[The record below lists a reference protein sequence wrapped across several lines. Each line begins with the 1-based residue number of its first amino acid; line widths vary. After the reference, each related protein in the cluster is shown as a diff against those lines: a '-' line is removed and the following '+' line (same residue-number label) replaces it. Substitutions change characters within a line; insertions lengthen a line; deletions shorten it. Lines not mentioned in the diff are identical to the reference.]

1 MLWGCRPFQSYP
13 RPAQWSTVGLENDM
27 ITLED
32 LGGEMRSAGGPDRFF
47 GPLAR
52 QLQGLSEERWGEQ
65 RRVSI
70 VGRSAALESVM
81 EKAALVAK
89 FDEPILLTGE
99 SGVGKESLAEAV
111 YLLSPRREGPFVT
124 VNCPQFQEGNL
135 TVSELFGH
143 KRGSFT
149 GAVADRKGCFEEA
162 DGGVIFLD
170 EIGDLHM
177 GAQLML
183 LRALSSGEFTP
194 LGSNK
199 PRRVNVRVI
208 AATNRPLSAS
218 GLGEHFR
225 GDLFFR
231 LRYFHL
237 QLPPLRKRENDW
249 RLLVDFVLER
259 LRVRHGVD
267 KRFSDRALDL
277 LAGYRWPGNIREL
290 FSVVTSGYALSTSE
304 TIEPE
309 AFSSLIETKAR
320 FTGRRVEDSAIRQM
334 AISEGDFWSTI
345 YRRYMDREL
354 NRSQVRS
361 VVAWG
366 LTRVT
371 GSYQRLLGFFGMP
384 ADDYQ
389 RFMDFLRHHKLKPPK
404 DD

>member
-1 MLWGCRPFQSYP
+1 VTIWESPCRDVPP
-13 RPAQWSTVGLENDM
+13 LALD
-27 ITLED
+27 
-32 LGGEMRSAGGPDRFF
+32 DRFV
-47 GPLAR
+47 GPVA
-52 QLQGLSEERWGEQ
+52 QKIGTLSEDRWGPEK
-65 RRVSI
+65 RVTI
-70 VGRSAALESVM
+70 VGRSPNLETVM
-81 EKAALVAK
+81 EKAELVAK

-99 SGVGKESLAEAV
+99 SGVGKESLAAAV
-111 YLLSPRREGPFVT
+111 YLLSPRREGPFIT

-183 LRALSSGEFTP
+183 LRALSTGEFTP
-194 LGSNK
+194 LGSNT

-208 AATNRPLSAS
+208 AATNRTVSAS

-237 QLPPLRKRENDW
+237 QLPALRARGDDW
-249 RLLVDFVLER
+249 RLLADFVLDR
-259 LRVRHGVD
+259 LRIRHGIV
-267 KRFSDRALDL
+267 KKFSQRSLDVM
-277 LAGYRWPGNIREL
+277 AGYSWPGNIREL

-304 TIEPE
+304 IIEPE
-309 AFSSLIETKAR
+309 AFGSLIETEQR
-320 FTGRRVEDSAIRQM
+320 FPGTRIEDSAIRKM
-334 AISEGDFWSTI
+334 AIHEGDFWTTI
-345 YRRYMDREL
+345 HSRYMNREL
-354 NRSQVRS
+354 NRNQVRT

-366 LTRVT
+366 LTRVA
-371 GSYQRLLGFFGMP
+371 GSYRRLMGLFGLP
-384 ADDYQ
+384 DEDYQ

-404 DD
+404 DPT

>member
-1 MLWGCRPFQSYP
+1 MISH
-13 RPAQWSTVGLENDM
+13 ENGTCPEPLVAD
-27 ITLED
+27 D
-32 LGGEMRSAGGPDRFF
+32 DRFL
-47 GPLAR
+47 GPVAQQVR
-52 QLQGLSEERWGEQ
+52 ALSEERWG
-65 RRVSI
+65 RDKRVTI
-70 VGRSAALESVM
+70 VGRSPGLESVM
-81 EKAALVAK
+81 DKATLVAK

-111 YLLSPRREGPFVT
+111 YLLSPRRKGPFVT

-143 KRGSFT
+143 TRGSFT

-183 LRALSSGEFTP
+183 LRALSSGEFTA

-208 AATNRPLSAS
+208 AATNRPLSAT

-237 QLPPLRKRENDW
+237 QLPPLRNRGDDW
-249 RLLVDFVLER
+249 RILMDFVLER
-259 LRVRHGVD
+259 LRMRHGVA
-267 KRFSDRALDL
+267 KRFSERSMDL
-277 LAGYRWPGNIREL
+277 LAGYQWPGNIREL

-304 TIEPE
+304 VIEPE

-320 FTGRRVEDSAIRQM
+320 FTGRRVEDSAIRQL

-371 GSYQRLLGFFGMP
+371 GSYRRLVELFGMP
-384 ADDYQ
+384 AEDYQ

>member
-1 MLWGCRPFQSYP
+1 VISH
-13 RPAQWSTVGLENDM
+13 ENGTCPEPPVAD
-27 ITLED
+27 D
-32 LGGEMRSAGGPDRFF
+32 DRFL
-47 GPLAR
+47 GPVAQEVR
-52 QLQGLSEERWGEQ
+52 ALSEDRWGADK
-65 RRVSI
+65 RVTI
-70 VGRSAALESVM
+70 VGRSPGLESVM
-81 EKAALVAK
+81 DKATLVAK

-111 YLLSPRREGPFVT
+111 YLLSPRRSGPFVT

-143 KRGSFT
+143 TRGSFT

-208 AATNRPLSAS
+208 AATNRPLSAT

-237 QLPPLRKRENDW
+237 QLPPLRNRDDDW
-249 RLLVDFVLER
+249 RLLMDFVLER
-259 LRVRHGVD
+259 LRMRHGVA
-267 KRFSDRALDL
+267 KRFSERSMEL
-277 LAGYRWPGNIREL
+277 LSGYQWPGNIREL

-304 TIEPE
+304 VIEPE

-320 FTGRRVEDSAIRQM
+320 FTGRRVEDSAIRQL

-371 GSYQRLLGFFGMP
+371 GSYRRLVELFGMP
-384 ADDYQ
+384 AEDYQ

>member
-1 MLWGCRPFQSYP
+1 MISH
-13 RPAQWSTVGLENDM
+13 ENGTCAEPHVAD
-27 ITLED
+27 D
-32 LGGEMRSAGGPDRFF
+32 DRFL
-47 GPLAR
+47 GPVAQQVR
-52 QLQGLSEERWGEQ
+52 ALSEERWGQ
-65 RRVSI
+65 NKRVTI
-70 VGRSAALESVM
+70 VGRSAGLESVM
-81 EKAALVAK
+81 DKAALVAK

-111 YLLSPRREGPFVT
+111 YLLSPRRKGPFVT

-143 KRGSFT
+143 TRGSFT

-208 AATNRPLSAS
+208 AATNRPLSAT

-237 QLPPLRKRENDW
+237 QLPPLRNREDDW
-249 RLLVDFVLER
+249 RLLMDFVLER
-259 LRVRHGVD
+259 LRMRHGVA
-267 KRFSDRALDL
+267 KRFSERSMDL
-277 LAGYRWPGNIREL
+277 LAGYQWPGNIREL

-304 TIEPE
+304 VIEPE

-320 FTGRRVEDSAIRQM
+320 FTGRRVEDSAIRQL

-371 GSYQRLLGFFGMP
+371 GSYRRLVELFGMP
-384 ADDYQ
+384 AEDYQ

-404 DD
+404 DG

>member
-1 MLWGCRPFQSYP
+1 MGSP
-13 RPAQWSTVGLENDM
+13 RTRSKMPCPDLPAF
-27 ITLED
+27 
-32 LGGEMRSAGGPDRFF
+32 LGPTACEIFERSR
-47 GPLAR
+47 
-52 QLQGLSEERWGEQ
+52 ERWDENKH
-65 RRVSI
+65 VAI
-70 VGRSAALESVM
+70 VGRSQNLETVL
-81 EKAALVAK
+81 EKAKMVAD
-89 FDEPILLTGE
+89 FDEPVLITGE
-99 SGVGKESLAEAV
+99 SGVGKESLAAAI
-111 YLLSPRREGPFVT
+111 YLLGHRSNGPFVT

-149 GAVADRKGCFEEA
+149 GAVEDRKGCFEAA

-208 AATNRPLSAS
+208 AATNRPLSAT

-237 QLPPLRKRENDW
+237 QLPPLRTRGDDW
-249 RLLVDFVLER
+249 KLLSEFVLQR
-259 LRVRHGVD
+259 LRYRHGI
-267 KRFSDRALDL
+267 DRHLSSAAENV
-277 LAGYRWPGNIREL
+277 LAHYAWPGNVREL
-290 FSVVTSGYALSTSE
+290 FSVITSGYALSDTE
-304 TIEPE
+304 EIEPC
-309 AFSSLIETKAR
+309 AFSSLIENQQGPS
-320 FTGRRVEDSAIRQM
+320 GRRVDDSAIRQM
-334 AISEGDFWSTI
+334 AIGEGDFWSTI
-345 YRRYMDREL
+345 HSRYMDREL

-366 LTRVT
+366 LTRVS
-371 GSYQRLLGFFGMP
+371 GSYRRLLGLFGLP
-384 ADDYQ
+384 EEDYQ
-389 RFMDFLRHHKLKPPK
+389 RFMDFLRHHNLKPK
-404 DD
+404 K

>member
-1 MLWGCRPFQSYP
+1 MISH
-13 RPAQWSTVGLENDM
+13 ENGTCPEPSVAD
-27 ITLED
+27 D
-32 LGGEMRSAGGPDRFF
+32 DRFL
-47 GPLAR
+47 GPVAQQVR
-52 QLQGLSEERWGEQ
+52 ALSEDRWG
-65 RRVSI
+65 RDKRVTI
-70 VGRSAALESVM
+70 VGRSPGLESVM
-81 EKAALVAK
+81 DKATLVAK

-111 YLLSPRREGPFVT
+111 YLLSPRRKGPFVT

-143 KRGSFT
+143 TRGSFT

-208 AATNRPLSAS
+208 AATNRPLSAT

-237 QLPPLRKRENDW
+237 QLPPLRNREDDW
-249 RLLVDFVLER
+249 RILMDFVLER
-259 LRVRHGVD
+259 LRMRHGVA
-267 KRFSDRALDL
+267 KRFSERSMDL
-277 LAGYRWPGNIREL
+277 LAGYQWPGNIREL

-304 TIEPE
+304 VIEPE

-320 FTGRRVEDSAIRQM
+320 FTGRRVEDSAIRQL

-361 VVAWG
+361 VVSWG

-371 GSYQRLLGFFGMP
+371 GSYRRLVELFGMP
-384 ADDYQ
+384 AEDYQ

-404 DD
+404 DG

>member
-1 MLWGCRPFQSYP
+1 MISH
-13 RPAQWSTVGLENDM
+13 ENGSCP
-27 ITLED
+27 EPPV
-32 LGGEMRSAGGPDRFF
+32 AGDDRFL
-47 GPLAR
+47 GPVAQQVR
-52 QLQGLSEERWGEQ
+52 ALSEERWG
-65 RRVSI
+65 RDKRVTI
-70 VGRSAALESVM
+70 VGRSPGLESVM
-81 EKAALVAK
+81 DKAALVAK

-111 YLLSPRREGPFVT
+111 YLLSPRRKGPFVT

-143 KRGSFT
+143 TRGSFT

-208 AATNRPLSAS
+208 AATNRPLSAT

-237 QLPPLRKRENDW
+237 QLPPLRNREGDW
-249 RLLVDFVLER
+249 RLLMEFVLER
-259 LRVRHGVD
+259 LRMRHGVA
-267 KRFSDRALDL
+267 KRFSERSMDL
-277 LAGYRWPGNIREL
+277 LASYQWPGNIREL

-304 TIEPE
+304 VIEPE

-320 FTGRRVEDSAIRQM
+320 FTGRRVEDSAIRQL

-371 GSYQRLLGFFGMP
+371 GSYRRLVELFGMP
-384 ADDYQ
+384 AEDYQ

-404 DD
+404 DG

>member
-1 MLWGCRPFQSYP
+1 MMGQSP
-13 RPAQWSTVGLENDM
+13 SCVDLRSDELE
-27 ITLED
+27 
-32 LGGEMRSAGGPDRFF
+32 ARFLS
-47 GPLAR
+47 PMASKVMA
-52 QLQGLSEERWGEQ
+52 LSENRWSAD

-70 VGRSAALESVM
+70 VGRSPAIETVM
-81 EKAALVAK
+81 HKAEKVAG

-99 SGVGKESLAEAV
+99 SGVGKESLAQAV
-111 YLLSPRREGPFVT
+111 YLLSPRSEGPFVS

-149 GAVADRKGCFEEA
+149 GAVADRKGCFEVA

-177 GAQLML
+177 SAQLML
-183 LRALSSGEFTP
+183 LRALSTGEFTP
-194 LGSNK
+194 LGSNT

-237 QLPPLRKRENDW
+237 QLPPLRRRDDDW
-249 RLLVDFVLER
+249 RLLVDFMLER
-259 LRVRHGVD
+259 MRLRHGVA
-267 KRFSDRALDL
+267 KTFSDRSLEL
-277 LAGYRWPGNIREL
+277 MAGYGWPGNIREL
-290 FSVVTSGYALSTSE
+290 FSVVTSGYALAASE
-304 TIEPE
+304 VIEPE
-309 AFSSLIETKAR
+309 AFESLIETQER

-334 AISEGDFWSTI
+334 ASSEGDFWSTI

-366 LTRVT
+366 LTRVN
-371 GSYQRLLGFFGMP
+371 GSYRRLVELFGMP
-384 ADDYQ
+384 SRDYQ

-404 DD
+404 DWR

>member
-1 MLWGCRPFQSYP
+1 MMGQSPGC
-13 RPAQWSTVGLENDM
+13 A
-27 ITLED
+27 D
-32 LGGEMRSAGGPDRFF
+32 LGSDE
-47 GPLAR
+47 LTAR
-52 QLQGLSEERWGEQ
+52 YLSPMASKVMALSEDRWSVN
-65 RRVSI
+65 RRIAI
-70 VGRSAALESVM
+70 VGRSSALESVM
-81 EKAALVAK
+81 QKAEKVAS

-99 SGVGKESLAEAV
+99 SGVGKESLAQAV
-111 YLLSPRREGPFVT
+111 YLLSPRSDGPFVS

-149 GAVADRKGCFEEA
+149 GAVADRKGCFEVA

-177 GAQLML
+177 SAQLML
-183 LRALSSGEFTP
+183 LRALSTGEFTP
-194 LGSNK
+194 LGSNT

-237 QLPPLRKRENDW
+237 QLPPLRRRDDDW
-249 RLLVDFVLER
+249 RLLVDFMLER
-259 LRVRHGVD
+259 LRLRHGVA
-267 KRFSDRALDL
+267 KTFSSRSLEL
-277 LAGYRWPGNIREL
+277 MAGYGWPGNIREL
-290 FSVVTSGYALSTSE
+290 FSVVTSGYALAASE
-304 TIEPE
+304 VVEPE
-309 AFSSLIETKAR
+309 AFESLIETRER

-334 AISEGDFWSTI
+334 ASSEGDFWSTI

-366 LTRVT
+366 LTRVN
-371 GSYQRLLGFFGMP
+371 GSYRRLVELFGMP
-384 ADDYQ
+384 SRDYQ

-404 DD
+404 DWR

>member
-1 MLWGCRPFQSYP
+1 MISH
-13 RPAQWSTVGLENDM
+13 ENGTCPEPPVAD
-27 ITLED
+27 D
-32 LGGEMRSAGGPDRFF
+32 DRFL
-47 GPLAR
+47 GPVAQQVR
-52 QLQGLSEERWGEQ
+52 ALSEDRWG
-65 RRVSI
+65 RDKRVTI
-70 VGRSAALESVM
+70 VGRSPGLESVM
-81 EKAALVAK
+81 DKATLVAK

-111 YLLSPRREGPFVT
+111 YLLSPRRKGPFVT

-143 KRGSFT
+143 TRGSFT

-183 LRALSSGEFTP
+183 LRALSSGEFTA

-208 AATNRPLSAS
+208 AATNRPLSAT

-237 QLPPLRKRENDW
+237 QLPPLRNRGDDW
-249 RLLVDFVLER
+249 RILMDFVLER
-259 LRVRHGVD
+259 LRMRHGVA
-267 KRFSDRALDL
+267 KRFSERSMDL
-277 LAGYRWPGNIREL
+277 LAGYQWPGNIREL

-304 TIEPE
+304 VIEPE

-320 FTGRRVEDSAIRQM
+320 FTGRRVEDSAIRQL

-371 GSYQRLLGFFGMP
+371 GSYRRLVELFGMP
-384 ADDYQ
+384 AEDYQ

>member
-1 MLWGCRPFQSYP
+1 MISHENGSCPE
-13 RPAQWSTVGLENDM
+13 PAVAD
-27 ITLED
+27 D
-32 LGGEMRSAGGPDRFF
+32 DRFL
-47 GPLAR
+47 GPVAQEVR
-52 QLQGLSEERWGEQ
+52 ALSEKRWG
-65 RRVSI
+65 RDKRVTI
-70 VGRSAALESVM
+70 VGRSPGLESVM
-81 EKAALVAK
+81 DKATLVAK

-111 YLLSPRREGPFVT
+111 YLLSPRRKGPFVT

-143 KRGSFT
+143 TRGSFT

-208 AATNRPLSAS
+208 AATNRPLSAT

-237 QLPPLRKRENDW
+237 QLPPLRNREDDW
-249 RLLVDFVLER
+249 RLLMEFVLER
-259 LRVRHGVD
+259 LRMRHGVA
-267 KRFSDRALDL
+267 KRFSERSMDL
-277 LAGYRWPGNIREL
+277 LASYQWPGNIREL

-304 TIEPE
+304 VIEPE

-320 FTGRRVEDSAIRQM
+320 FTGRRVEDSAIRQL

-371 GSYQRLLGFFGMP
+371 GSYRRLVELFGMP
-384 ADDYQ
+384 AEDYQ

-404 DD
+404 DG

>member
-1 MLWGCRPFQSYP
+1 MTGWPPSADDRIPVDLIEPF
-13 RPAQWSTVGLENDM
+13 
-27 ITLED
+27 
-32 LGGEMRSAGGPDRFF
+32 LGPSAAKV
-47 GPLAR
+47 LK
-52 QLQGLSEERWGEQ
+52 LSQERWGYD
-65 RRVSI
+65 RRVTVI
-70 VGRSAALESVM
+70 GRSPALESVIR
-81 EKAALVAK
+81 KAEMVAG

-99 SGVGKESLAEAV
+99 SGVGKESLAQAV
-111 YLLSPRREGPFVT
+111 YLLSPRRTGPFVT

-170 EIGDLHM
+170 EIGDLHLS
-177 GAQLML
+177 AQLML

-194 LGSNK
+194 LGSNQ

-208 AATNRPLSAS
+208 AATNRSLSAS

-237 QLPPLRKRENDW
+237 QLPPLRKRGDDW
-249 RLLVDFVLER
+249 RLLVDFILER
-259 LRVRHGVD
+259 LRVRHGVA
-267 KRFSDRALDL
+267 KRFSERSMELM
-277 LAGYRWPGNIREL
+277 AGYSWPGNIREL

-304 TIEPE
+304 VIEPE
-309 AFSSLIETKAR
+309 AFASLIETEER

-334 AISEGDFWSTI
+334 ASTDGDFWTSI

-366 LTRVT
+366 LTRVN
-371 GSYQRLLGFFGMP
+371 GSYRRLVELFGMP
-384 ADDYQ
+384 QADYQ

-404 DD
+404 DFP

>member
-1 MLWGCRPFQSYP
+1 
-13 RPAQWSTVGLENDM
+13 M
-27 ITLED
+27 ITLD
-32 LGGEMRSAGGPDRFF
+32 SGDSEMLPEVSPDRFI
-47 GPLAR
+47 GPAAKR
-52 QLQGLSEERWGEQ
+52 LQKLSEERWGAE
-65 RRVSI
+65 RRVTI
-70 VGRSAALESVM
+70 VGRSSGLESVM

-111 YLLSPRREGPFVT
+111 YLLSPRRKAPFVT

-183 LRALSSGEFTP
+183 LRALSTGEFTP
-194 LGSNK
+194 LGSNR

-237 QLPPLRKRENDW
+237 QLPPLRNRGDDW
-249 RLLVDFVLER
+249 RLLSDFVLER
-259 LRVRHGVD
+259 LRARHGVD

-277 LAGYRWPGNIREL
+277 LSGYNWPGNIREL

-309 AFSSLIETKAR
+309 AFSSLIDTKAR

-371 GSYQRLLGFFGMP
+371 GSYSRLLELFGMP
-384 ADDYQ
+384 QADYQ

-404 DD
+404 DQP

>member
-1 MLWGCRPFQSYP
+1 M
-13 RPAQWSTVGLENDM
+13 V
-27 ITLED
+27 
-32 LGGEMRSAGGPDRFF
+32 AG
-47 GPLAR
+47 
-52 QLQGLSEERWGEQ
+52 
-65 RRVSI
+65 
-70 VGRSAALESVM
+70 
-81 EKAALVAK
+81 

-99 SGVGKESLAEAV
+99 SGAGKESLAQSV
-111 YLLSPRREGPFVT
+111 YLLGPRREGPFVT

-177 GAQLML
+177 SAQLML

-194 LGSNK
+194 LGSNT

-208 AATNRPLSAS
+208 AATNRSLSAS
-218 GLGEHFR
+218 GLGEHIR
-225 GDLFFR
+225 NDLFFR

-237 QLPPLRKRENDW
+237 QLPPLRKRGDDW
-249 RLLVDFVLER
+249 RLLADYMLER
-259 LRVRHGVD
+259 LRLRHGVA
-267 KRFSDRALDL
+267 KRFSDRSLEL
-277 LAGYRWPGNIREL
+277 MAGYRWPGNTREL
-290 FSVVTSGYALSTSE
+290 FSVVTSGYALSRSE
-304 TIEPE
+304 IIEPE
-309 AFSSLIETKAR
+309 AFGSLIEAEDR

-334 AISEGDFWSTI
+334 ASSQGDFWTTI

-366 LTRVT
+366 LTRVN
-371 GSYQRLLGFFGMP
+371 GSYRRLVELFGMP
-384 ADDYQ
+384 DKDYQ

-404 DD
+404 DIL